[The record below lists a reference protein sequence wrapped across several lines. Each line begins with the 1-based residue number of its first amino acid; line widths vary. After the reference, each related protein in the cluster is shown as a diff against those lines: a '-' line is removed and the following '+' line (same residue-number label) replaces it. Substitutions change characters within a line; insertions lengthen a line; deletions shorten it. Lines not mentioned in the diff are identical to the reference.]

1 MSLPHSSPEQKLHD
15 RPWNKNT
22 AMPYGGTLAP
32 KISPASPTT
41 TSPDEHRISPASL
54 SATSPQAFSSS
65 FSEADWG
72 PEGSPLGRTIR
83 LKEHQPQPK
92 TIGEAI
98 VAVVE
103 SHDEAKVLAQVQD
116 LLASGVSPNAATQFQ
131 TDQAPLYWAS
141 HFGLAQVTTLLLEHK
156 AEVGW
161 VHRSDGN
168 TALHSAAI
176 MGRHSVVQLLA
187 QAGAPLDA
195 ANKHGSTALHLAALK
210 GHTAT
215 CTALVDVGADTEIR
229 SQYCYKSTEG
239 HGATAAQIA
248 QEKRNRDIVALLA

>member
-1 MSLPHSSPEQKLHD
+1 MHD
-15 RPWNKNT
+15 KPWNKNT
-22 AMPYGGTLAP
+22 SMPYGGTLAP
-32 KISPASPTT
+32 KISPARPTT
-41 TSPDEHRISPASL
+41 THPDEHRISPARL
-54 SATSPQAFSSS
+54 TTTSPQAFSCS

-72 PEGSPLGRTIR
+72 PLGSPLGRTVR
-83 LKEHQPQPK
+83 LRQHQPQPN

-98 VAVVE
+98 VAVAE
-103 SHDEAKVLAQVQD
+103 SHDEDEVLAQVQD
-116 LLASGVSPNAATQFQ
+116 FLASGVSPNDTAHFQ

-141 HFGLAQVTTLLLEHK
+141 HFGLAQVTSLLLEHA

-161 VHRSDGN
+161 VHRRDGN

-195 ANKHGSTALHLAALK
+195 INKHGSTALHLAALK
-210 GHTAT
+210 GHTVT
-215 CTALVDVGADTEIR
+215 CEVLVDAGADTNIR

-239 HGATAAQIA
+239 KGATAVQIA
-248 QEKRNRDIVALLA
+248 QEKRNRDIVALLERHKK